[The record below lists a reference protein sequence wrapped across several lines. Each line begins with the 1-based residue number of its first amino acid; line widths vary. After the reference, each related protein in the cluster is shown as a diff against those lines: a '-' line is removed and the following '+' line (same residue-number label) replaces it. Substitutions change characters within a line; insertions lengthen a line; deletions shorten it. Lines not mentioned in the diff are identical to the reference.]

1 MKQTSIY
8 CMVWYINLK
17 DDIFNMV
24 ISQYLLWNNSSH
36 RGHWWCRLQ
45 PTSSIITDA
54 KLVDSNLYNFAR
66 QGWCRLNRE
75 ADVITGL
82 SRRHPCRL
90 QRVISRYLQDI
101 TTDLS
106 CTAQRVLITILMQK
120 TMPKYACLP
129 SEIVEVWIDRFC
141 VRYDWWRRLK
151 NTRLTHNCFSDWI
164 FTFQWSHCDGIRCL
178 YYVDIHIYIYIY
190 VISYFNF

>member
-8 CMVWYINLK
+8 CMVWYVNLK

-24 ISQYLLWNNSSH
+24 ISQYLLSNNSSH

-82 SRRHPCRL
+82 GRRHPCRL

-106 CTAQRVLITILMQK
+106 CTAQRVLITIFMQK
-120 TMPKYACLP
+120 NHA
-129 SEIVEVWIDRFC
+129 EICMFTQRN
-141 VRYDWWRRLK
+141 RRGL
-151 NTRLTHNCFSDWI
+151 NRPILRPLWLMTSAEEYTVNA
-164 FTFQWSHCDGIRCL
+164 
-178 YYVDIHIYIYIY
+178 
-190 VISYFNF
+190 